1 MPRPALTQGNPS
13 GLFAQNLA
21 SRFGVE
27 TILSNPEQLILP
39 VLAIIGLAVLILLFR
54 KPPAPQRDPE
64 LVDALSRA
72 QADVQRLERTQA
84 ETLSERDEFRNDLSQ
99 EQVRSARLET
109 ERDTLA
115 ERVTASKL
123 EHAETVDTVERRGQ
137 DIARKLEEELT
148 AERKVLAQLRDDK
161 GTLQTENEVLSQTL
175 KTQQKK
181 HEELKAEI
189 EESRTHF
196 VNQFKT
202 ISSELLQNQGK
213 ATTEAQKAEL
223 DRLLTPFKQELG
235 FLKTGIKD
243 MSERAEKERQ
253 TLGQQIQLMHAKAT
267 ELSAEANS
275 LTLALRG
282 DRKRQGNWGETI
294 LERILEAA
302 GLVEGTHF
310 TKQAS
315 KTDDEGKRLIPDV
328 VVHLPG
334 QRDVIIDSKV
344 TLVAYQ
350 DMIQAAENPDQEE
363 AALKR
368 HILAVKAHMQSL
380 SKKSYDSIGYHSV
393 DSVLMFLPVEGALS
407 AALSREP
414 DLVLEAAEKR
424 IHMMTPSTL
433 MPILKIVDHLW
444 TIDSRNRNVDDIV
457 DRAGRL
463 HDKFVSV
470 VESIDDIGKHLQ
482 KASDSQA
489 EAVKRMSSGTGNVLR
504 QVDQLRVMG
513 AKSKKVVPEQLLANA
528 DEDVLKEEN

>member
-1 MPRPALTQGNPS
+1 M
-13 GLFAQNLA
+13 
-21 SRFGVE
+21 E
-27 TILSNPEQLILP
+27 TLLSNPEQLILP
-39 VLAIIGLAVLILLFR
+39 VLVIIGLAVLVLLFR
-54 KPPAPQRDPE
+54 KPPAVQKDPE
-64 LVDALSRA
+64 LADAVSRA
-72 QADVQRLERTQA
+72 QADVQRLEK
-84 ETLSERDEFRNDLSQ
+84 TLADTCDERDSLRHSLSR
-99 EQVRSARLET
+99 EQVQSARLET
-109 ERDTLA
+109 DRDTLKA
-115 ERVTASKL
+115 RIEALKS
-123 EHAETVDTVERRGQ
+123 EHDQTLDAVERRGR
-137 DIARKLEEELT
+137 DSIAKLDEALS
-148 AERKVLAQLRDDK
+148 AERKAAERLRDEK
-161 GTLQTENEVLSQTL
+161 SALQTENRVLSQTL
-175 KTQQKK
+175 ETQRIK

-189 EESRTHF
+189 EANRTHF

-202 ISSELLQNQGK
+202 ISSELLQNQGR
-213 ATTEAQKAEL
+213 ATTEVQKAEL
-223 DRLLTPFKQELG
+223 EKLLTPFKQELG

-243 MSERAEKERQ
+243 MSEKADKERQ
-253 TLGQQIQLMHAKAT
+253 SLGQQIQLMQAKAS

-294 LERILEAA
+294 LERILESA

-310 TKQAS
+310 TKQATT
-315 KTDDEGKRLIPDV
+315 TDEHGKRLIPDV

-350 DMIQAAENPDQEE
+350 DMVQAGQDRDREE

-368 HILAVKAHMQSL
+368 HILAMKAHMQSL
-380 SKKSYDSIGYHSV
+380 SKKSYDGIGYDSV
-393 DSVLMFLPVEGALS
+393 DSVMMFLPVEGALS

-424 IHMMTPSTL
+424 IHIMTPSTL

-444 TIDSRNRNVDDIV
+444 TIDSRNRNVDEIV

-463 HDKFVSV
+463 HDKFASV
-470 VESIDDIGKHLQ
+470 VESIDDIGKHLR

-489 EAVKRMSSGTGNVLR
+489 EAIRRMSSGTGNVLR

-513 AKSKKVVPEQLLANA
+513 AKSKKNIPEHLLANA
-528 DEDVLKEEN
+528 DDEVAEPAG